1 MTLFF
6 SVDNLPLLQLRQFAF
21 SSVMGSLEVHGANLT
36 VKLPEAQ
43 KSKDSRP

>member
-6 SVDNLPLLQLRQFAF
+6 SVDNLPLLQLKLSAF
-21 SSVMGSLEVHGANLT
+21 TSVMGSLGVHSANLT